1 MVEEFGSEKLER
13 ELPPP
18 SCRWNPGNR
27 HRSFRSYH
35 L

>member
-18 SCRWNPGNR
+18 LMQMKPWKQT
-27 HRSFRSYH
+27 
-35 L
+35 